1 MVQKAGKMIK
11 IFHMMNQVQIKDHMY
26 YATVEGQVLILDM
39 NFCDFFI
46 WTPLVNTNV
55 ENTLQFVFSLMQ
67 NLY

>member
-1 MVQKAGKMIK
+1 
-11 IFHMMNQVQIKDHMY
+11 MY

-55 ENTLQFVFSLMQ
+55 ENML
-67 NLY
+67 

>member
-1 MVQKAGKMIK
+1 
-11 IFHMMNQVQIKDHMY
+11 MMNQVQIKDHMY

-55 ENTLQFVFSLMQ
+55 ENTLQFVFSVMQ